1 MKKRVGV
8 IVLAIGMLFLLADA
22 AGAGGIWGN
31 GGKPP
36 GRAAAPA
43 GSVWGGNGAPA
54 PNSIIW
60 GGGYNPPKPTGMI
73 WGGGGHRAGWR
84 VALESLLT
92 TWRGLTF

>member
-36 GRAAAPA
+36 GRAATPA
-43 GSVWGGNGAPA
+43 GSVWGGKG
-54 PNSIIW
+54 
-60 GGGYNPPKPTGMI
+60 PPSPSGLI
-73 WGGGGHRAGWR
+73 WGGGGNAPQPGSIVWGGGGNRAGWGPTLK
-84 VALESLLT
+84 ALLAGL
-92 TWRGLTF
+92 RGLTF